1 MCSTSCTTSCAGAHG
16 PEDLNGLRNNVP
28 YLDALDAEMIP
39 SPTAAGDFMR
49 RFREADVVGLM
60 EALNAVRPQLWKGR
74 SRDLLGPV
82 AYVDVD
88 GTVAPT
94 QGEKKAG
101 MDMSYKG
108 VWGYHPLV
116 TSLANT
122 GEVLYLVNRP
132 GNVPS
137 QTGAGEWIDRSI
149 DLVAPHVKRVCVR
162 GDTAFSLTAHFDEW
176 SKKADFIFGYKSN
189 PTLEMVVNVLD
200 EEEWKPL
207 ERQPRRASRSG
218 QTRAKRPNEKDRIV
232 RERGYENLTL
242 NCEHV
247 AELKYRPAKCSKKYR
262 MVVVR
267 KNISRTKGENALI
280 DEIRYYYYIT
290 TRTDVSAE
298 EVVRL
303 ANLRCDQEN
312 LIAQLKSGVDAMRA
326 PTHELVSNW
335 AYIGNRDAGVEP
347 EVLVRP
353 DDAPQGRSPTLRR
366 HGVPHV
372 HPRDD
377 PASLPGH
384 PPGAADNV
392 ADHRVAA
399 LCRQVV
405 QRLGRD
411 RADRLRV
418 VPPRTPRP
426 TLQRYAHS
434 RHRCL
439 RAPGNAPQ
447 GPRERPGNTPSAQA
461 DPASASSRTAD
472 HLKSA
477 HLTAN
482 TMPRNPMRLFKS

>member
-1 MCSTSCTTSCAGAHG
+1 MCSTSRTTSCAGAHG

-49 RFREADVVGLM
+49 RFREADVVELM

-74 SRDLLGPV
+74 GRDLLGPV

-162 GDTAFSLTAHFDEW
+162 GDTAFSLTAHSDEW

-290 TRTDVSAE
+290 TRTDVSAAAI
-298 EVVRL
+298 VRL
-303 ANLRCDQEN
+303 ANQRCDQEN

-335 AYIGNRDAGVEP
+335 AYMVIATLAWNLKCWFALMMHRKADRRRYVAMEFRTFIREMILLPCQVMRRARQTTLRIIGWQPSVDRLVCCILGYACLICRFGSRGRPELFGARGGERSEPERAPNRDGGRTVTGLA
-347 EVLVRP
+347 VR
-353 DDAPQGRSPTLRR
+353 GR
-366 HGVPHV
+366 
-372 HPRDD
+372 
-377 PASLPGH
+377 
-384 PPGAADNV
+384 
-392 ADHRVAA
+392 
-399 LCRQVV
+399 
-405 QRLGRD
+405 
-411 RADRLRV
+411 
-418 VPPRTPRP
+418 
-426 TLQRYAHS
+426 
-434 RHRCL
+434 
-439 RAPGNAPQ
+439 
-447 GPRERPGNTPSAQA
+447 
-461 DPASASSRTAD
+461 
-472 HLKSA
+472 
-477 HLTAN
+477 
-482 TMPRNPMRLFKS
+482 